1 MGKTSETGP
10 LILLFPIFLLGM
22 LPMLVLALVGFVGLA
37 VIAAL
42 MIASAFAECLRA
54 MSEYNEQTIVRGFL
68 AASDRARHLSSL
80 RAGLRLTK
88 GLSAVGLCMACIA
101 IAGLYWH

>member
-1 MGKTSETGP
+1 MGKTSQTGL

-22 LPMLVLALVGFVGLA
+22 LPMLVLPLVGFVGLA

-42 MIASAFAECLRA
+42 MLACAFAECLRVI
-54 MSEYNEQTIVRGFL
+54 SEYNEQTIVRGFL
-68 AASDRARHLSSL
+68 AASDRARCLSSL
-80 RAGLRLTK
+80 RTGLRLAK
-88 GLSAVGLCMACIA
+88 ALSAAGVCVACIA